1 VADSRHELGRRAEQ
15 HVADWFTALG
25 WTILAHRWRCRAG
38 EIDLVCRDPAGRL
51 VGVEV
56 RARRSGRAGFPL
68 DSLTP
73 RHRARLRAALVE
85 YAIVHREA
93 NTGLRVDLVTAEPV
107 RGRRDLA
114 WRLVR
119 HPNIDAW

>member
-1 VADSRHELGRRAEQ
+1 MSDRRRALGAAGEDA
-15 HVADWFTALG
+15 VADWY
-25 WTILAHRWRCRAG
+25 LAAGYEVLDRNWRCRAG
-38 EIDLVCRDPAGRL
+38 ELDLACRDPARRL

-56 RARRSGRAGFPL
+56 RARRSGRAGLPL

-85 YAIVHREA
+85 YAIAHREP

-107 RGRRDLA
+107 RGSRDRE

-119 HPNIDAW
+119 HPNVDAW